1 MGDAMEQDR
10 PNERGDAF
18 ETVRREERARV
29 GVDIAAR
36 LGDRGVT
43 LTGSESS
50 DELVTLLESV
60 EAFERAVQ
68 AKGGDLMVDE
78 PPDTAN
84 IQPDDVDFALPQRTA
99 DETVAHYMRRIREAT
114 LIVEGHPPLSE

>member
-18 ETVRREERARV
+18 ETGRREERARV

-50 DELVTLLESV
+50 EELVTLLETV

-78 PPDTAN
+78 PRDTAN
-84 IQPDDVDFALPQRTA
+84 IQPDDADFALPQRAA
-99 DETVAHYMRRIREAT
+99 DETVARYVRRIREAT
-114 LIVEGHPPLSE
+114 ITVEGHPPLPG

>member
-18 ETVRREERARV
+18 ETGRREERARI
-29 GVDIAAR
+29 GMDIAAR

-43 LTGSESS
+43 LTGNESS
-50 DELVTLLESV
+50 DELVTLLETV

-78 PPDTAN
+78 APDAAN
-84 IQPDDVDFALPQRTA
+84 PQPDDVHFALPQRTD
-99 DETVAHYMRRIREAT
+99 DENVARYVRRIREAT
-114 LIVEGHPPLSE
+114 ATVEGHPPLTG